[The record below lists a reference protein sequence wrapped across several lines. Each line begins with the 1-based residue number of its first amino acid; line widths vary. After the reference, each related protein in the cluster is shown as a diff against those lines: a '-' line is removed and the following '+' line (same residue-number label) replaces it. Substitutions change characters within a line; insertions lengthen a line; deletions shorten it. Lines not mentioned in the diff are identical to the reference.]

1 MAGIVSYGGYIPYY
15 RLSRKTVYSSM
26 GWLNPANIVN
36 AAGERAVANFDEDP
50 VTMAVAA
57 ARDAVPDFENED
69 IDAVYLASTTMPY
82 RERQCANIVASALGF
97 DDVRTADFS
106 GGLKSGTTALLAALD
121 RTALCGEKKIVVTA
135 SDMRIAEAGS
145 PQELLFGDGA
155 AAMIVGNEKVIAE
168 FKGSYSTGYDFTDHI
183 RGSESRFDRQWEE
196 RWTREAGYDRFLPE
210 AINGICDRYGINTDR
225 ISRVVFPGYLRGGRE
240 KVSEVTGISLEQL
253 EDNLQDR
260 VGDTG
265 SSHPL
270 IMLGSALESANPG
283 DLLLV
288 VSYGGGCDALFFEVT
303 ENIRNYSAA
312 RGVSG
317 YLERK
322 MELDNYMK
330 YLVWRRI
337 VPADEGMR
345 AEIDIWPRFSTIWR
359 HHEMIYGLRGS
370 RCRTCGAQQF
380 PEQRICVNP
389 DCGAIDEMESVY
401 LSGKGGKIFSF
412 TADMLAATT
421 NPPVMYGGVDING
434 GGRLPIEFTD
444 CELEDLVVGRQVD
457 FTFRIK
463 FYDRRRDITNYFW
476 KAVPGAG
483 EAG

>member
-1 MAGIVSYGGYIPYY
+1 MAGIISYGGYIPFY
-15 RLSRKTVYSSM
+15 RLSRMTVFSSM
-26 GWLNPANIVN
+26 GWLNPANIMN
-36 AAGERAVANFDEDP
+36 AGGERAVANFDEDS

-57 ARDAVPDFENED
+57 ARDAMPGFINDS

-82 RERQCANIVASALGF
+82 RERLCANIVASALGLEEA
-97 DDVRTADFS
+97 RTADFS

-121 RTALCGEKKIVVTA
+121 RVASSGGGKTIVAA
-135 SDMRIAEAGS
+135 SDMRIGEAGS
-145 PQELLFGDGA
+145 PQELMFGDGA
-155 AAMIVGNEKVIAE
+155 AALMIGEDGALAE
-168 FKGSYSTGYDFTDHI
+168 FRGSFSTGYDFPDHV

-196 RWTREAGYDRFLPE
+196 RWIREAGYDRFLPE
-210 AINGICDRYGINTDR
+210 IINGICDRYSINQDR
-225 ISRVVFPGYLRGGRE
+225 FSKVVLPGYFRGGRE
-240 KVSEVTGISLEQL
+240 KVAKIAGISSKQL
-253 EDNLQDR
+253 EGNLQEE

-265 SSHPL
+265 SAHPL
-270 IMLGSALESANPG
+270 LMLNRALEDATPG
-283 DLLLV
+283 DLILL
-288 VSYGGGCDALFFEVT
+288 VSYGGGCDALFFEIT
-303 ENIRNYSAA
+303 ENINKFSPAK
-312 RGVSG
+312 GVSG

-345 AEIDIWPRFSTIWR
+345 AETDMWPRFSMIWR

-370 RCRTCGAQQF
+370 RCRKCGAQQY
-380 PEQRICVNP
+380 PEQKICVNP
-389 DCGAIDEMESVY
+389 DCGAIDEMEPVY
-401 LSGKGGKIFSF
+401 LSGKGGRVFSF

-444 CELEDLVVGRQVD
+444 CVLDDLAVGKPVD

-463 FYDRRRDITNYFW
+463 FYDSERDITNYFW
-476 KAVPGAG
+476 KAVPAAG
-483 EAG
+483 EVS